1 MKNILS
7 ENMQRFGTKNLT
19 EAAKKKLMFK
29 SIMETIDQHG
39 LHKAV
44 KTALTEQ
51 AMSTIAT
58 ANDRYLNQYFKPNVT
73 FGIKDGNKF
82 FMDAPGAQGKVLSTI
97 TGQVGSQMPFGS
109 TNTDTVAG
117 IIAQNADAFLKR
129 RLSGGELV
137 AAGILAAL
145 VNKARAL
152 TSGTPG

>member
-51 AMSTIAT
+51 AMSTVER

-97 TGQVGSQMPFGS
+97 TGQGQMPLGAY
-109 TNTDTVAG
+109 NADTVAS
-117 IIAQNADAFLKR
+117 IIAQNHSAFLTR
-129 RLSGGELV
+129 PLSAGQLI
-137 AAGILAAL
+137 AHGILTAL

>member
-51 AMSTIAT
+51 AMSTIAS
-58 ANDRYLNQYFKPNVT
+58 ANDGYLNQYFKPEVT
-73 FGIKDGNKF
+73 FGIKDDNKF
-82 FMDAPGAQGKVLSTI
+82 FMDAPGAEGKVLSTI
-97 TGQVGSQMPFGS
+97 TGQGEMPFGS
-109 TNTDTVAG
+109 TNTDTVAD
-117 IIAQNADAFLKR
+117 IIAQNTNAFLKR
-129 RLSGGELV
+129 RLSGSQLI
-137 AAGILAAL
+137 AYGILGAL